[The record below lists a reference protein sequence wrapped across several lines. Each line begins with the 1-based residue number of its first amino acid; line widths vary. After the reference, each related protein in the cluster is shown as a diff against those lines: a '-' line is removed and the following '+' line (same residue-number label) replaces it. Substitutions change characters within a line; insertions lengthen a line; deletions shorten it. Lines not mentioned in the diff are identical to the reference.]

1 MNAISAT
8 RRTIRR
14 EWTAFGVLLIISV
27 GLMGVSGTHTALQ
40 LQSAV
45 NSAVSPVETVLTD
58 VTNSLGTYWSALTQ
72 IDHLSTENERLKQ
85 ENLTLQEEL
94 DRMGAISK
102 INDDWSKVTAAAQGV
117 PYLTTPVQVIVRS
130 ISDVTQRTLV
140 INKGTRDGLAKGQVV
155 IDAGHALVGRI
166 TAVNATVSTVL
177 LISDPSAVVIGKE
190 AKTGAT
196 GTVIGTVGGAL
207 QLKYVDVASTLTI
220 GDPVVTAGE
229 SLPGTGDTSPFPPG
243 LLIGTIT
250 QVNSARNQVVQ
261 SATVDPIAH
270 LEDATY
276 LLVILDYTGGF
287 GPPIVTCGTAPS
299 IAPASPTPRPS
310 KTPVSSATPAIT
322 PAPAP
327 TCVPAATLP
336 PLILPSATPT
346 HKPTAKPKVTP
357 TPANGGY

>member
-1 MNAISAT
+1 
-8 RRTIRR
+8 
-14 EWTAFGVLLIISV
+14 
-27 GLMGVSGTHTALQ
+27 
-40 LQSAV
+40 
-45 NSAVSPVETVLTD
+45 VLTD

-72 IDHLSTENERLKQ
+72 IDHLSNENERLRQ

-102 INDDWSKVTAAAQGV
+102 LNDDWSKVTAAAQGV

-166 TAVNATVSTVL
+166 TAVDATVSTVL

-196 GTVIGTVGGAL
+196 GTVTGTVGGAL

-229 SLPGTGDTSPFPPG
+229 SLPCAGLTAGESLPCTSPFPPG

-261 SATVDPIAH
+261 SATIDPIAH

-299 IAPASPTPRPS
+299 VAPASPTPRPS
-310 KTPVSSATPAIT
+310 ATPKNSATPAIT
-322 PAPAP
+322 SAPAP

-346 HKPTAKPKVTP
+346 PKPTAKPRFTQAP
-357 TPANGGY
+357 GNGGY

>member
-1 MNAISAT
+1 MNAVSAT

-27 GLMGVSGTHTALQ
+27 GLMGISDTRTALD

-45 NSAVSPVETVLTD
+45 NSAVSPVETVITD
-58 VTNSLGTYWSALTQ
+58 VDNTLGTYWSALTQ
-72 IDHLSTENERLKQ
+72 IDHLSTQNEQLRT

-94 DRMGAISK
+94 DRMGAVSK
-102 INDDWSKVTAAAQGV
+102 LNDDWSKVTAAAQSV
-117 PYLTTPVQVIVRS
+117 PYQTTPVEVIVRS
-130 ISDVTQRTLV
+130 VSDVTQRTLV
-140 INKGTRDGLAKGQVV
+140 INKGSNDGLAKGQVV
-155 IDAGHALVGRI
+155 IDAGHAVVGRI
-166 TAVNATVSTVL
+166 TAVTATVSTVL

-196 GTVIGTVGGAL
+196 GTVTGTVGGAL

-229 SLPGTGDTSPFPPG
+229 SLSGTDDTSPYPPG

-250 QVNSARNQVVQ
+250 QVSSARNEVVQ
-261 SATVDPIAH
+261 SATIDPIAH
-270 LEDATY
+270 LEDATF

-287 GPPIVTCGTAPS
+287 GPPIVTCGTAPN
-299 IAPASPTPRPS
+299 PTPTTSALPTV
-310 KTPVSSATPAIT
+310 KPKATPKPSGSPATT

-327 TCVPAATLP
+327 TCVPAQTLP
-336 PLILPSATPT
+336 P
-346 HKPTAKPKVTP
+346 
-357 TPANGGY
+357 